1 MQMVAICE
9 AFGWTYQ
16 EFMQQPTFFIELI
29 REKMRIDAHN
39 ARVAAT
45 KT

>member
-1 MQMVAICE
+1 MQMVVICQT
-9 AFGWTYQ
+9 FGWTYQ
-16 EFMQQPTFFIELI
+16 EFMQQPTFFVDLI

-39 ARVAAT
+39 AEVART